1 MPNRTKPFRQVKRAL
16 MGALVI
22 LAMLGGVA
30 RAGEWPLRL
39 PVEKF
44 GIIPYGQGMAF
55 FIGTWEQT
63 SSFSGGGDMTLTE
76 TTIEYREMVP
86 IFGWKYRVIYE
97 ALNYSLVVATLLG
110 SPTSKYPTKF
120 MMFTAQSHGQPV
132 TRRTNLRLHSCD
144 YGMWGTREAFDWPI
158 EKLLQTFKTS
168 FCLSDIIIDESVNI
182 GWGDERY
189 QRAGVTW

>member
-1 MPNRTKPFRQVKRAL
+1 
-16 MGALVI
+16 
-22 LAMLGGVA
+22 
-30 RAGEWPLRL
+30 
-39 PVEKF
+39 
-44 GIIPYGQGMAF
+44 
-55 FIGTWEQT
+55 
-63 SSFSGGGDMTLTE
+63 
-76 TTIEYREMVP
+76 
-86 IFGWKYRVIYE
+86 
-97 ALNYSLVVATLLG
+97 
-110 SPTSKYPTKF
+110 

>member
-1 MPNRTKPFRQVKRAL
+1 VPNRTKPFRQVTRAL

-22 LAMLGGVA
+22 LAILGGTA

-39 PVEKF
+39 PVENF

-63 SSFSGGGDMTLTE
+63 VRPQGGDMTVTKS
-76 TTIEYREMVP
+76 TIEYREVLP
-86 IFGWKYRVIYE
+86 IFGYRYRVIYE
-97 ALNYSLVVATLLG
+97 ALNYSLMVATLLA
-110 SPTSKYPTKF
+110 PTTGKYPTKF
-120 MMFTAQSHGQPV
+120 MIFTAQSLGEPV
-132 TRRTNLRLHSCD
+132 TKRTELRLHSCAS
-144 YGMWGTREAFDWPI
+144 GGWGTREAFDWPI

-168 FCLSDIIIDESVNI
+168 LCMSQIDIDESVNI
-182 GWGDERY
+182 GWGTERY